1 MKWVL
6 MAAIGY
12 LMGSVS
18 FGILISRQTAHL
30 DIRSVGSGGTGM
42 TNVLRTLGKRMAAW
56 VFAGD
61 CLKGFVPALLGLY
74 LGGEAL
80 GVVGGLAAV
89 VGHSYPLYFG
99 FKGGRGVAT
108 ACGVMLALAPLVA
121 VWSLA
126 VFLIVLLI
134 GRWVSLAS
142 MAGVVCAAILAAV
155 VNRSVS
161 IRVMMTACALLVIY
175 RHIPNIKRLLNGTE
189 PKIDLRN
196 AGKR

>member
-18 FGILISRQTAHL
+18 FGILISRQTANL
-30 DIRSVGSGGTGM
+30 DIRTVGSGGTGM

-80 GVVGGLAAV
+80 GAVGGLAAV

-108 ACGVMLALAPLVA
+108 ACGVMLALSPMVA
-121 VWSLA
+121 VLALA
-126 VFLIVLLI
+126 VFWVVFLI

-142 MAGVVCAAILAAV
+142 IVGAVCAVVLAAV
-155 VNRSVS
+155 TRRPVS
-161 IRVMMTACALLVIY
+161 ILIMTAVCAVIIVY

-189 PKIDLRN
+189 PKFTRK
-196 AGKR
+196 G